1 MRLTGNRWPCNRRSV
16 RVIPQFLPAGFL
28 ASGVAAGL
36 KSSGALDM
44 ALIVNQGPSFN
55 AAAVFTSNKVIAAP
69 VIWSKEVIKGKQ
81 VRAAILNSGGANACT
96 GPEGFA
102 DTHKTAEAV
111 GDLLGIS
118 AGEVIVCS
126 TGLIGERLPMEKIL
140 DGAEELSKKLAPGTL
155 EDIARSIMT
164 TDTIPKIASN
174 EYQGVRTVGVAKG
187 AGMLAPTLA
196 TMLSVVMTDAV
207 LPSDAQEIF
216 ARVTDRTYN
225 RIDSDGCMSTND
237 TVLLM
242 SSGASMVELS
252 SDDIESILMQVC
264 QSLAEQLIE
273 DAEGS
278 TKTVSITVEGAVSE
292 ADAVEVARA
301 CARNNLLKCA
311 IFGGDPN
318 WGRVLAAAGTA
329 DAAID
334 PLTIDVRL
342 NGIQVAK
349 NSSPFEDKT
358 KVSFDARLVDLVINL
373 NIGNATATVRTNDL
387 SHDYVHENSAYST

>member
-1 MRLTGNRWPCNRRSV
+1 MH
-16 RVIPQFLPAGFL
+16 
-28 ASGVAAGL
+28 AGL
-36 KSSGALDM
+36 KSSGNFDLT
-44 ALIVNQGPSFN
+44 LIQNLGPRFD
-55 AAAVFTSNKVIAAP
+55 AAAVYTTNKVVAAP
-69 VIWSKEVIKGKQ
+69 VIWSREVTKGRL

-96 GPEGFA
+96 GPEGFL
-102 DTHKTAEAV
+102 DTHRTAEKV
-111 GDLLGIS
+111 GELLEVS
-118 AGEVIVCS
+118 SGEVVVCS

-292 ADAVEVARA
+292 TDAVEIARA

-329 DAAID
+329 DAEID
-334 PLTIDVRL
+334 PLAIDVRL

-358 KVSFDARLVDLVINL
+358 KVSFDARLVELVINL